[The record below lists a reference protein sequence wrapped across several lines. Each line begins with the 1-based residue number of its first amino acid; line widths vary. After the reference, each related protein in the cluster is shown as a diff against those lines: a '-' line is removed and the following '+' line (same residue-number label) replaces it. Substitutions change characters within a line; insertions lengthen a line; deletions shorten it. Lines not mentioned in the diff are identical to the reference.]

1 MTDASTGGTLL
12 VPVANPET
20 TDRLLDTAIDI
31 ARGRSLEL
39 LIIHVVEVPAQ
50 LPLSAGDRLVDDDGE
65 EQSLLDYA
73 STRAADAGVDADT
86 RIRYAR
92 DVATGIVGAVSA
104 HDASALLMGWRGR
117 PRRRDIVLGS
127 FLDRVIGNAP
137 CDVYV
142 KRIGL
147 PSDECNSILVPIGGG
162 PHDELATE
170 LARTNAGEHDA
181 AVKLL
186 HVHRPE
192 ASESDREDGRA
203 LLEDRR
209 ALLDDELDVTTELVE
224 SEHVSGAITD
234 ESVNHDLTILGATQ
248 DPILKRKLVGS
259 VAQAVGRSAAN
270 SVIVTRRHVRAQS
283 E

>member
-20 TDRLLDTAIDI
+20 ADRLLETAIDI
-31 ARGRSLEL
+31 ARGRAMEL
-39 LIIHVVEVPAQ
+39 LIMHVVEVPAQ
-50 LPLSAGDRLVDDDGE
+50 LPLSSGDRLVDDDGE
-65 EQSLLDYA
+65 EQTLLDYA

-104 HDASALLMGWRGR
+104 HNASALLMGWRGR

-142 KRIGL
+142 KRIRM
-147 PSDECNSILVPIGGG
+147 PVDELESILVPIGGG

-170 LARTNAGEHDA
+170 LAGTIAGEHNA
-181 AVKLL
+181 AVTLL

-234 ESVNHDLTILGATQ
+234 ESVDHDLTILGATQ

-259 VAQAVGRSAAN
+259 VAQSVGRSAAN
-270 SVIVTRRHVRAQS
+270 SVIVTRRNIRPES

>member
-20 TDRLLDTAIDI
+20 ADRLLETAIDI
-31 ARGRSLEL
+31 ARGRAMEL
-39 LIIHVVEVPAQ
+39 LIMHVVEVPAQ
-50 LPLSAGDRLVDDDGE
+50 LPLSSGDRLVDDDGE
-65 EQSLLDYA
+65 EQTLLDYA
-73 STRAADAGVDADT
+73 STLAADAGVDADT

-104 HDASALLMGWRGR
+104 HDVSALLMGWHGR

-142 KRIGL
+142 KRIRM
-147 PSDECNSILVPIGGG
+147 PVDEFESILVPIGGG

-170 LARTNAGEHDA
+170 LAGTIAGEHDA
-181 AVKLL
+181 TVKLL

-192 ASESDREDGRA
+192 VSETDREEGRA

-234 ESVNHDLTILGATQ
+234 ESVDHDLTILGATQ

-259 VAQAVGRSAAN
+259 VAQSVGRSAAN
-270 SVIVTRRHVRAQS
+270 SVIVTRRNIRPES